1 MRGTGKEAGLSRDLE
16 TRCGALHSRVSIWTQ
31 VWPTLMGSMKTFLK
45 PSKLQVPFR
54 LGFKV
59 HVSQTGSPF
68 FCLPLPSIFIHQ
80 EATRRYLKGEK
91 KKKASQVQVLD
102 LLLTGS
108 ISYLIFPSHGQVF
121 HLQNG
126 HKNSPCLSRLRQ
138 RENKTTAVN
147 HPAQSLTQEL
157 EAIFFFHFF
166 IYTAQCKYSPHR
178 SLIECIQISL
188 VHFLLSCLTLFAFI
202 LLNS

>member
-1 MRGTGKEAGLSRDLE
+1 MKGTGKEAGLSRDLE
-16 TRCGALHSRVSIWTQ
+16 TPCGALHSRVSIDPGLANTNGEHENLSEAIKALGPLQ
-31 VWPTLMGSMKTFLK
+31 IGFQGTRFLDRQPIFLSPSSFYFYPSRSSKT
-45 PSKLQVPFR
+45 
-54 LGFKV
+54 
-59 HVSQTGSPF
+59 VS
-68 FCLPLPSIFIHQ
+68 
-80 EATRRYLKGEK
+80 EGEK

-157 EAIFFFHFF
+157 EAIF
-166 IYTAQCKYSPHR
+166 S
-178 SLIECIQISL
+178 SISSFTQL
-188 VHFLLSCLTLFAFI
+188 NASIAPTGVLLNACRFLLSISFFPV
-202 LLNS
+202 